1 MFYRYEII
9 NDGYEDILYLYLT
22 MKYEFS
28 KELISSYDLNRRM
41 TNFINMNN
49 INFKGRKIYLVADGI
64 IVKKVDINKKK
75 IANKDSLY
83 SCDSFLVN
91 IKTIENSF
99 YEVKLREYLTSIL
112 FKYYS
117 YNLNDEVLKAIAVL
131 YNTYAYKMMSENNYI
146 DNNYSFTEYTPI
158 DEYRITYNDY
168 EDILLKINSIINEI
182 DCYFLKYNNE
192 YILPFI
198 HYSSIG
204 KTLTNDN
211 YPYLSSVKSVW
222 DFASPYYISIE
233 DFSYSQLSK
242 LFNIKIDNSFTIK
255 VENNVKNI
263 KFGSKTISYEE
274 LQKCLNL
281 KSTYMYIISYNN
293 HLRFITKG
301 WGSSYGLSLFGANEL
316 ANNGV
321 KFFDILKYYFPKTKL
336 YKYIKELS

>member
-64 IVKKVDINKKK
+64 IVKKVDINKKE

-255 VENNVKNI
+255 KENKNI
-263 KFGSKTISYEE
+263 KFGSKPISYEE